1 MNLYVIWCG
10 ILNMWCDD
18 IDTED
23 IELIGCDGDC
33 KACFDS
39 EVGEQE

>member
-1 MNLYVIWCG
+1 
-10 ILNMWCDD
+10 MWCDD

-39 EVGEQE
+39 EVGE

>member
-1 MNLYVIWCG
+1 
-10 ILNMWCDD
+10 MWCDD

-33 KACFDS
+33 NACFNS
-39 EVGEQE
+39 EVGE

>member
-1 MNLYVIWCG
+1 MRNIEL
-10 ILNMWCDD
+10 WCDD

-33 KACFDS
+33 NVCFDS